1 MDASQGTAAFPN
13 VAIKDSEKK
22 EAFHK
27 QAVEAITNR
36 SLNNTYSINY
46 ISMNESVNY
55 FNSLHTGDEYKFLQ
69 QSEDGEVL
77 PAKWMN
83 LNRIRP
89 KLSIVLGEFM
99 EKGYDINVKAIN
111 KEAISRRLE
120 EKHRILVEMK
130 LRPTAMAL
138 EAQVGLPFQSAEELP
153 EDEEDLD
160 DFMAATYK
168 ETSEFVMES
177 ALKWLAKRFEWDYT
191 RYALFR
197 DILVMGKCFAK
208 VEIIDGLPQI
218 RRIDPRFIIFDT
230 NATDDL
236 LSDST
241 FWGEVRYMNIADAT
255 EQFGLSKQ
263 ELDDLQTS
271 FKDSSQ
277 ANLSV
282 TATTNFVSRDNQVL
296 YFKQESGE
304 LRVLVVTAYWVDT
317 KAYNHKLSKDNYGG
331 EHLKKV
337 DENEKANSSKG
348 EEIIKKRIKIWRKG
362 TLIGGKILKDWGE
375 MENQPRDI
383 DNLSETYPPYIGCIP
398 FFMNGVG
405 ISITHLLKPL
415 QDLKDIVWYN
425 VQKVMAQAGAKGIMF
440 DVSQLPEGVEMD
452 QAIKYLKNVG
462 VGLIDSKK
470 DGIPSNYNQFQSYD
484 LTISDSIVRYIEI
497 MAQVDAEMDAMSG
510 INEARQGMVQGSSQA
525 VGVTQSALFQ
535 SNLSTAP
542 LFKLFRLFAS
552 RCFSQQAKLVK
563 IAWTG
568 KEKFAPIIGDTG
580 VDFLKQDI
588 ELDLNDYGVFVEE
601 VPPMLDDISS
611 FREFILAALQSGTLD
626 FVEAMKLMMEK
637 DVKVAVR
644 RFERVMKKKEQ
655 EQLMQ
660 EQMMQQ
666 QQLEA
671 QAQMQA
677 QQNQADAEA
686 QMRDMQ
692 IEQLK
697 GSNAMKQ
704 TFAKGKIDLAKE
716 KIALFK

>member
-1 MDASQGTAAFPN
+1 MSGTQGSASFPN
-13 VAIKDSEKK
+13 IAIPDGKKDESW
-22 EAFHK
+22 HR
-27 QAVEAITNR
+27 QAVESITNR

-89 KLSIVLGEFM
+89 KLSIVMGEFM

-111 KEAISRRLE
+111 KEAISKRLE
-120 EKHRILVEMK
+120 EKNRILVEMK

-138 EAQVGLPFQSAEELP
+138 ESQVGLPFQSAETLP

-168 ETSEFVMES
+168 ETSEFIMEA

-197 DILVMGKCFAK
+197 DILIMGKCFAK
-208 VEIIDGLPQI
+208 VEIVNGLPVI

-230 NATDDL
+230 NASDDL
-236 LSDST
+236 LTDST
-241 FWGEVRYMNIADAT
+241 FWGEVRYMNLADAT
-255 EQFGLSKQ
+255 EQYGLSEK
-263 ELDDLQTS
+263 EIEELQTS

-277 ANLSV
+277 ANLTISS
-282 TATTNFVSRDNQVL
+282 TTNFITRDNQVL
-296 YFKQESGE
+296 YFKQEAGE
-304 LRVLVVTAYWVDT
+304 LRILAVTAYWVDT
-317 KAYNHKLSKDNYGG
+317 KSYNHKSSKDNYGG
-331 EHLKKV
+331 DKLKRVKDTEV
-337 DENEKANSSKG
+337 ADEAKG

-362 TLIGGKILKDWGE
+362 TLLGGKIIKDWGE
-375 MENQPRDI
+375 MENQPRDV

-405 ISITHLLKPL
+405 VSITHLLKPL

-452 QAIKYLKNVG
+452 QAIKYLKNIG
-462 VGLIDSKK
+462 VGLIDTKK

-497 MAQVDAEMDAMSG
+497 MQSVDLEMDAMSG

-535 SNLSTAP
+535 SNLATAP
-542 LFKLFRLFAS
+542 LFKLFRIFAS
-552 RCFSQQAKLVK
+552 RCFNQQAKLVK
-563 IAWTG
+563 IAWVG

-580 VDFLKQDI
+580 VDFLKQDV

-601 VPPMLDDISS
+601 VPPMLDDINS
-611 FREFILAALQSGTLD
+611 FREFILAALQSGSLD

-637 DVKVAVR
+637 DIKVAVR

-655 EQLMQ
+655 EAMMQ

-666 QQLEA
+666 QQMEA
-671 QAQMQA
+671 QAELQA
-677 QQNQADAEA
+677 QQQQADAEA

-697 GSNAMKQ
+697 GANALKQ